1 MGRTR
6 QKMHPV
12 LKKYD
17 DLEIVSRDLTN
28 SPGFTLSALVH
39 NEMHFLPAFLTH
51 YRTLGVQ
58 RFILIDDRSTDGTA
72 AYLNEQPDV
81 MVLKSRRK
89 YGDKIE
95 AEDAQALGLP
105 HRRLELLWR
114 MLLVEKFALNQ
125 WSLHLDADEFLDLPE
140 GLSIRDFTA
149 KMDRTDG
156 EFVWGVMIDMYP
168 ATVSDL
174 AGMADDPVIDL
185 SKPWYFDGQQH
196 LRIRA
201 GQTPKLLHAGCRA
214 RLLQKFDLNN
224 KRSWIEAKARK
235 FLRLPSPRYNA
246 IRKPILLHWRSGEF
260 FQSAHGVNGTASPH
274 FLLPIRHY
282 KFNGPIHD
290 RIHRASTT
298 GGNTGGGAEYKDLAR
313 LLSAMSERDE
323 SFLDIKSVR
332 YTGFE
337 DFRRTG
343 NATGFDN
350 LGEVNCAGRST

>member
-1 MGRTR
+1 
-6 QKMHPV
+6 MHPV
-12 LKKYD
+12 RQKYD

-28 SPGFTLSALVH
+28 SSGFTLSALVH
-39 NEMHFLPAFLTH
+39 NEMHFLPPFLTH
-51 YRTLGVQ
+51 YRRLGVQ
-58 RFILIDDRSTDGTA
+58 RFVFIDDRSTDGTA
-72 AYLNEQPDV
+72 AYLSAQPDV
-81 MVLKSRRK
+81 MVLKSHRK
-89 YGDKIE
+89 YGDRIA

-105 HRRLELLWR
+105 ISRMEVMWR

-140 GLSIRDFTA
+140 GLSIRGSTA
-149 KMDRTDG
+149 KMDGTDDD
-156 EFVWGVMIDMYP
+156 FVWGVMIDMYP

-174 AGMADDPVIDL
+174 AGMAGDPVIDL
-185 SKPWYFDGQQH
+185 SKPWYFDGRQH

-201 GQTPKLLHAGCRA
+201 GRTPKMWHAGCRA
-214 RLLQKFDLNN
+214 RLLQKFDLNQ
-224 KRSWIEAKARK
+224 KRSWIETKARK
-235 FLRLPSPRYNA
+235 LLRLPSPRYNA
-246 IRKPILLHWRSGEF
+246 IRKPILLRWRSGQI
-260 FQSAHGVNGTASPH
+260 FQSAHDVSGTASPH

-290 RIHRASTT
+290 RIHRATTT
-298 GGNTGGGAEYKDLAR
+298 GGNTGGGAEYKDLAG
-313 LLSAMSERDE
+313 LLAEMSEKDD

-350 LGEVNCAGRST
+350 TGVINRSGRST